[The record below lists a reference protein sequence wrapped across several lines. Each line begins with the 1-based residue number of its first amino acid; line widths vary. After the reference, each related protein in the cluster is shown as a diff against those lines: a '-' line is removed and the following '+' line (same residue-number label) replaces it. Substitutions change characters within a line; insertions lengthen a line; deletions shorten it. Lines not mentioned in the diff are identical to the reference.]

1 MSAALTTVIRQSLG
15 LIAGGAR
22 RGRCKAASAAAST
35 AVDTLER
42 ELVALRAQVEAVRP
56 LVDWARATL
65 ELRDEADDAQTHG
78 HVIVLDV
85 RGKARVSVTV
95 EQLRAA
101 VAEFPPPA
109 P

>member
-1 MSAALTTVIRQSLG
+1 MSAALATVIRQSLE
-15 LIAGGAR
+15 LMTGASG
-22 RGRCKAASAAAST
+22 RGRRKAARATASSA
-35 AVDTLER
+35 VNTLER
-42 ELVALRAQVEAVRP
+42 ELVELRAQVEAMRP

-65 ELRDEADDAQTHG
+65 ELRDEADDAQTQG

-101 VAEFPPPA
+101 
-109 P
+109 

>member
-1 MSAALTTVIRQSLG
+1 MSADLATVIRQSLG
-15 LIAGGAR
+15 LMAGPAA
-22 RGRCKAASAAAST
+22 RGRRKAARATAST

-42 ELVALRAQVEAVRP
+42 ELETLRAQAEAARP
-56 LVDWARATL
+56 LVEWARATL
-65 ELRDEADDAQTHG
+65 ELRDEADDAQTQG

-101 VAEFPPPA
+101 VAAFPPP
-109 P
+109 